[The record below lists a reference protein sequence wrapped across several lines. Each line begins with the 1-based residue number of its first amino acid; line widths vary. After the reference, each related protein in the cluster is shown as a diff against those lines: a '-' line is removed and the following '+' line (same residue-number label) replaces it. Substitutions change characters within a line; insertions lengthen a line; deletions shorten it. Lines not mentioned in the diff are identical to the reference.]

1 MDKGLDIGLRRCV
14 LAFHAGAPDSPRKL
28 ATFVRR
34 FASLQAHGASVAT
47 TAQALEASARE
58 LDCALDWAAADRA
71 VAWAGSAHHHLLT
84 IFDSGYPALLTEIS
98 HPPIVL
104 FVAGDPDVLR
114 QNQIAIVGSRKATH
128 YGREAAFGIARG
140 LAHAGLIVTSGM
152 ASGID
157 AAAHRGALAADRPT
171 LAVFGCGI
179 DRIYPRR
186 HAELAAGIAARGA
199 LVSEFPLG
207 AAPRPHHFPRRNR
220 IISGLSIGTVVVE
233 AALKSGSITTA
244 QHALEQSRDVFAVPG
259 SVRNP
264 LAAGCHAL
272 IQQGAALVNDH
283 DDILAHYPDIPR
295 CAAVPATADVH
306 RAGTAD
312 VTTDAG
318 ERGVLEAC
326 AHDGASFDEIV
337 RRSGLTA
344 PEVSSIL
351 SALEVRG
358 AVRALAGNS
367 YIRIAE

>member
-1 MDKGLDIGLRRCV
+1 MDNGLDIGLCRCV
-14 LAFHAGAPDSPRKL
+14 LAFHASAPDSPRKL

-34 FASLQAHGASVAT
+34 FASLHALGT
-47 TAQALEASARE
+47 TVDASARALETTARDLACE
-58 LDCALDWAAADRA
+58 LNWAAAERA
-71 VAWAGSAHHHLLT
+71 IAWAERANHHVLT
-84 IFDSGYPALLTEIS
+84 IFDAHYPRLLAEIS
-98 HPPIVL
+98 HPPVVL
-104 FVAGDPDVLR
+104 FVVGDPDVLQR
-114 QNQIAIVGSRKATH
+114 TQIAIVGSRKATH
-128 YGREAAFGIARG
+128 YGREAAFGLARG
-140 LAHAGLIVTSGM
+140 LAHTGLVVTSGM
-152 ASGID
+152 AAGID
-157 AAAHRGALAADRPT
+157 AAAHRGALAAERPT

-186 HAELAAGIAARGA
+186 HAALATAIAQVGA

-207 AAPRPHHFPRRNR
+207 TAPLPHHFPRRNR

-272 IQQGAALVNDH
+272 IQQGAILVNDH
-283 DDILAHYPDIPR
+283 ADILAQYPDILP
-295 CAAVPATADVH
+295 CDAGAATADV
-306 RAGTAD
+306 RESDTAIAVSAHERD
-312 VTTDAG
+312 VLD
-318 ERGVLEAC
+318 AC
-326 AHDGASFDEIV
+326 AFDAASFDEIV

-358 AVRALAGNS
+358 AVRSLAGNS
-367 YIRIAE
+367 YFRIAE

>member
-28 ATFVRR
+28 ALFVRR
-34 FASLQAHGASVAT
+34 LAGAQAHGASVDAAT
-47 TAQALEASARE
+47 RTLEAAARE
-58 LDCALDWAAADRA
+58 LSCELDWTAAQRA
-71 VAWAGSAHHHLLT
+71 IAWAARPHHHVLT
-84 IFDSGYPALLTEIS
+84 IFDPGYPRLLKEIA
-98 HPPIVL
+98 HPPVVL
-104 FVAGDPDVLR
+104 FVVGDPEVLQR
-114 QNQIAIVGSRKATH
+114 TQIAIVGSRKATH
-128 YGREAAFGIARG
+128 YGREAAYGIARG
-140 LAHAGLIVTSGM
+140 LAQAGLVVSSGM

-157 AAAHRGALAADRPT
+157 AAAHRGALAAERPT

-179 DRIYPRR
+179 DRIYPRG
-186 HAELAAGIAARGA
+186 HAALAGAIAADGA

-207 AAPRPHHFPRRNR
+207 TAPLPHHFPRRNR

-272 IQQGAALVNDH
+272 IQQGAILTNDH
-283 DDILAHYPDIPR
+283 TDILAQYPDMVR
-295 CAAVPATADVH
+295 GDAVPDDVDGG
-306 RAGTAD
+306 RPDTPITFSAR
-312 VTTDAG
+312 
-318 ERGVLEAC
+318 ERTVLDAC
-326 AHDGASFDEIV
+326 AFDAASFDEIV

-358 AVRALAGNS
+358 AVCTLAGNS
-367 YIRIAE
+367 YLRIAG

>member
-14 LAFHAGAPDSPRKL
+14 LAFHASAPDSPRKL

-34 FASLQAHGASVAT
+34 LAVSLEHGATVEAT
-47 TAQALEASARE
+47 TRALAAVARE
-58 LDCALDWAAADRA
+58 LACELNWAAAERA
-71 VAWAGSAHHHLLT
+71 LAWAEPANHQVLT
-84 IFDSGYPALLTEIS
+84 IFDPGYPSLLAEIS
-98 HPPIVL
+98 HPPVVL
-104 FVAGDPDVLR
+104 FVSGDPNMLQR
-114 QNQIAIVGSRKATH
+114 TQIAIVGSRKATH
-128 YGREAAFGIARG
+128 YGREVAFGLARG
-140 LAHAGLIVTSGM
+140 LAQSGLTVTSGM
-152 ASGID
+152 ATGID
-157 AAAHRGALAADRPT
+157 AAAHRGALAAERPT

-186 HAELAAGIAARGA
+186 HAELAAAIASAGA

-207 AAPRPHHFPRRNR
+207 TAPRPHHFPRRNR
-220 IISGLSIGTVVVE
+220 IISGLSIGTIVVE

-272 IQQGAALVNDH
+272 IQQGAMLISEHTDV
-283 DDILAHYPDIPR
+283 LEQYPDICLR
-295 CAAVPATADVH
+295 DRAAPAADMEQSDAFGGVTAHERDVL
-306 RAGTAD
+306 D
-312 VTTDAG
+312 
-318 ERGVLEAC
+318 AC
-326 AHDGASFDEIV
+326 AFDGASFDEIV

-358 AVRALAGNS
+358 LVRSLAGNS
-367 YIRIAE
+367 YLRIAG